1 MQLIHSIPQKWKNTI
16 NNNRIPENLLFLN
29 HHLIK
34 CNILLSL
41 EKLNSKEL
49 YWIQLTRDFCKPT
62 SQIYFEK
69 HFNDCVLDWKYIY
82 VLPRI
87 VNSDPYRRY
96 FQYKVLNNVL
106 YLNEKLF
113 FFGISE
119 TSQCSFCNQNNETI
133 EHLFCHCFVAKA
145 LWNDLNTF
153 FENHLSLYD
162 LTPQAAFFGFTEKN
176 LDDTILQNHLLLVF
190 KIYLYKSRSYGF
202 VCLKPLLL
210 EIKKINCLEKKIAEA
225 NANKHKSYLFTWNK
239 MNNQLTVNT

>member
-1 MQLIHSIPQKWKNTI
+1 MKLKHEFNLNNNLYFKWMQLIHSIPQKWKNTI
-16 NNNRIPENLLFLN
+16 NNNRISENLLFLN

-49 YWIQLTRDFCKPT
+49 YLIQLTRDFCKPT

-87 VNSDPYRRY
+87 LTTDPYTRY

-106 YLNEKLF
+106 YLNEKFF

-119 TSQCSFCNQNNETI
+119 SSQCSFCNQNNEAI
-133 EHLFCHCFVAKA
+133 EHLFCRCFVAKV
-145 LWNDLNTF
+145 LSNDFNTF
-153 FENHLSLYD
+153 LKTSF
-162 LTPQAAFFGFTEKN
+162 
-176 LDDTILQNHLLLVF
+176 LV
-190 KIYLYKSRSYGF
+190 R
-202 VCLKPLLL
+202 L
-210 EIKKINCLEKKIAEA
+210 EAIG
-225 NANKHKSYLFTWNK
+225 
-239 MNNQLTVNT
+239 

>member
-16 NNNRIPENLLFLN
+16 NNNRISENLLFLN

-87 VNSDPYRRY
+87 VTSDPYTRY

-113 FFGISE
+113 
-119 TSQCSFCNQNNETI
+119 
-133 EHLFCHCFVAKA
+133 L
-145 LWNDLNTF
+145 
-153 FENHLSLYD
+153 
-162 LTPQAAFFGFTEKN
+162 
-176 LDDTILQNHLLLVF
+176 
-190 KIYLYKSRSYGF
+190 
-202 VCLKPLLL
+202 
-210 EIKKINCLEKKIAEA
+210 
-225 NANKHKSYLFTWNK
+225 
-239 MNNQLTVNT
+239 